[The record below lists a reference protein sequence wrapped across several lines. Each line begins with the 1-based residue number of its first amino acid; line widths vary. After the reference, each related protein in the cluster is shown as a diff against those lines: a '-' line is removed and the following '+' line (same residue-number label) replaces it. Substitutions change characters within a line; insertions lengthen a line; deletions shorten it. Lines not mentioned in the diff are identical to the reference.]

1 MRSPACKQIQGTGPD
16 DSVRVDTGLPA
27 VLSDIGVSMEEV
39 RSVTDLI
46 IADED
51 LHHYP
56 YAVTEEMIMQGL
68 EKLV

>member
-1 MRSPACKQIQGTGPD
+1 
-16 DSVRVDTGLPA
+16 
-27 VLSDIGVSMEEV
+27 MEKV